1 MTPVCPVPARVGCAT
16 QRPMPDIRSYVINLD
31 RAPDRLAAMATQL
44 QALRLPYERIA
55 AVDATN
61 VTEAMV
67 TSVTAPRLGALFKGM
82 AGYRQN
88 TKSGPA
94 IYWPEVGRYF
104 VAGEIACYLSH
115 GRALQAFVDSG
126 ADAGLIFEDDAEI
139 DADIADVIDVIDRL
153 PMRPR
158 IVKLEGIQASYE
170 TNYPVARIGERNVMM
185 MLKPSTGAA
194 AYYINR
200 AGAEQ
205 LLPRLFPIREPFDAF
220 LRQYW
225 SHGVEVL
232 ETRPFPVRQR
242 PLATMIPGRN
252 EQRRLRLPLPY
263 AALRGACMP
272 ALKLSRLLR
281 RMLYLAKGPYRGRG
295 LSRRT
300 R

>member
-1 MTPVCPVPARVGCAT
+1 
-16 QRPMPDIRSYVINLD
+16 MPDIRTYVINLD
-31 RAPDRLAAMATQL
+31 RAPDRLATMDIQL

-55 AVDATN
+55 AVDAAN
-61 VTEAMV
+61 VTEAMA

-82 AGYRQN
+82 PGYRQN
-88 TKSGPA
+88 AKSGPA
-94 IYWPEVGRYF
+94 MYWPEVGRYF

-126 ADAGLIFEDDAEI
+126 ADAALIFEDDAEI
-139 DADIADVIDVIDRL
+139 DEDIADVIDVIHRL
-153 PMRPR
+153 PRAR

-194 AYYINR
+194 GYYINR

-205 LLPRLFPIREPFDAF
+205 ILPRLFPIREPFDAF

-252 EQRRLRLPLPY
+252 EQRRARLPLPY
-263 AALRGACMP
+263 AALRGVCMP
-272 ALKLSRLLR
+272 ALKLARLLR

>member
-1 MTPVCPVPARVGCAT
+1 
-16 QRPMPDIRSYVINLD
+16 MPDIRTYVINLD
-31 RAPDRLAAMATQL
+31 RASDRLAAMETQL

-55 AVDATN
+55 AVDAAN
-61 VTEAMV
+61 VTEAMA

-82 AGYRQN
+82 PGYRQN
-88 TKSGPA
+88 AKSGPA
-94 IYWPEVGRYF
+94 MYWPEVGRYF

-126 ADAGLIFEDDAEI
+126 ADAALIFEDDAEI
-139 DADIADVIDVIDRL
+139 DGDIADVIDVIHRL
-153 PMRPR
+153 PPRAR

-170 TNYPVARIGERNVMM
+170 TNYPVARVGERNVMM

-194 AYYINR
+194 GYYINR

-205 LLPRLFPIREPFDAF
+205 ILPRLFPIREPFDAF

-242 PLATMIPGRN
+242 PLTTMIPGRN
-252 EQRRLRLPLPY
+252 EQRRARLPLPY
-263 AALRGACMP
+263 AALRGVCMP
-272 ALKLSRLLR
+272 ALKLARLLR

>member
-1 MTPVCPVPARVGCAT
+1 
-16 QRPMPDIRSYVINLD
+16 MPDIRTYVINLD
-31 RAPDRLAAMATQL
+31 RAPDRLAAMDTQL
-44 QALRLPYERIA
+44 QSLRLPYERIA
-55 AVDATN
+55 AVDAAN

-82 AGYRQN
+82 PGYRQ
-88 TKSGPA
+88 TVKSGPT

-126 ADAGLIFEDDAEI
+126 AEAALILEDDAEI
-139 DADIADVIDVIDRL
+139 DADIADVIDVIHRL
-153 PMRPR
+153 PPRAR

-170 TNYPVARIGERNVMM
+170 TNYPVASVGERNVMM

-194 AYYINR
+194 GYYVNR

-205 LLPRLFPIREPFDAF
+205 ILPRLLPIREPFDAF

-242 PLATMIPGRN
+242 PLATMIPGRDGQ
-252 EQRRLRLPLPY
+252 QRARLSLPY
-263 AALRGACMP
+263 AALRGVCMP

-281 RMLYLAKGPYRGRG
+281 RMLYLAKGPYRGQG
-295 LSRRT
+295 LARRAG
-300 R
+300 

>member
-1 MTPVCPVPARVGCAT
+1 
-16 QRPMPDIRSYVINLD
+16 MPDIRTYVINLD
-31 RAPDRLAAMATQL
+31 RAPERLAAVDTQL
-44 QALRLPYERIA
+44 RALGLSYERVA
-55 AVDATN
+55 ALDAAN
-61 VTEAMV
+61 VTDAMV
-67 TSVTAPRLGALFKGM
+67 ASATAPRLGALFKGM
-82 AGYRQN
+82 RGYRQS
-88 TKSGPA
+88 TTSGPA

-126 ADAGLIFEDDAEI
+126 APAALIFEDDAEI
-139 DADIADVIDVIDRL
+139 DADIAAVIDVIDRL
-153 PMRPR
+153 PPRAR

-170 TNYPVARIGERNVMM
+170 ANYPVARVGDRSVMM

-194 AYYINR
+194 GYYINR

-205 LLPRLFPIREPFDAF
+205 ILPRLFPIREPFDAF

-242 PLATMIPGRN
+242 PLGTMIPGRN
-252 EQRRLRLPLPY
+252 EQRRTRLPLPY
-263 AALRGACMP
+263 AVLRGVCMP
-272 ALKLSRLLR
+272 ALKLARLLR
-281 RMLYLAKGPYRGRG
+281 RTLYLARGPYRGRG
-295 LSRRT
+295 LSRST

>member
-1 MTPVCPVPARVGCAT
+1 
-16 QRPMPDIRSYVINLD
+16 MPDIRSYVINLD
-31 RAPDRLAAMATQL
+31 RAPERMAAMEAQF
-44 QALRLPYERIA
+44 QALGLPYERIA
-55 AVDATN
+55 AVDAAT

-67 TSVTAPRLGALFKGM
+67 ASVTAPRLGALFKGM
-82 AGYRQN
+82 PGYRQR
-88 TKSGPA
+88 TTSGPA

-115 GRALQAFVDSG
+115 AHALQEFVDSG
-126 ADAGLIFEDDAEI
+126 ARAALIFEDDAEI
-139 DADIADVIDVIDRL
+139 DADIAAVIEVIDRL
-153 PMRPR
+153 PPRAR

-170 TNYPVARIGERNVMM
+170 TNYPVARIGERSIMM

-194 AYYINR
+194 GYYINR

-205 LLPRLFPIREPFDAF
+205 ILPRLFPIREPFDAF

-242 PLATMIPGRN
+242 PVATMIPGRN
-252 EQRRLRLPLPY
+252 EQRRARLPLPY
-263 AALRGACMP
+263 AVLRGVSMP
-272 ALKLSRLLR
+272 ALKLARLLR
-281 RMLYLAKGPYRGRG
+281 RMLYLAKGPYRGRR

-300 R
+300 G